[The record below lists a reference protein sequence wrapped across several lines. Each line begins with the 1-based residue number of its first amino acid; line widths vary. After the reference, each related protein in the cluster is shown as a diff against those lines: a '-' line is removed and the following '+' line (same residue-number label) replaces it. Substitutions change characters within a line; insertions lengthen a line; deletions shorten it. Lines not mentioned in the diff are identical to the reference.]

1 MGFKTVLRL
10 VGYGSLSFRL
20 APDLLSDFFVGF
32 GTFELFHS
40 HGCGFSPFS
49 YQSLEATTTSTK
61 KATDVVEILTQ
72 WCGNSLN
79 FKNTIP
85 HGVAQKPLL
94 KPDQTVHTLTCNTH
108 IE

>member
-1 MGFKTVLRL
+1 ME
-10 VGYGSLSFRL
+10 
-20 APDLLSDFFVGF
+20 F
-32 GTFELFHS
+32 GTFELSHS
-40 HGCGFSPFS
+40 HGCGFSRLFLTSRQKP
-49 YQSLEATTTSTK
+49 TTASTE
-61 KATDVVEILTQ
+61 KATNVVEILTQ

-94 KPDQTVHTLTCNTH
+94 KADRTVHTLTCNTH